1 MKKILLFSAAL
12 LALAACHKEPY
23 GEGDNE
29 YLVYTSPAK
38 DVEFTQFQ
46 TYHIADSV
54 LVLGQGDKP
63 VYSKSR
69 DAVELILQLRENMQ
83 KRGFT
88 FVPNAED
95 ADLGAQIT
103 YVIKTEKFVQY
114 YGNQYWWYDYP
125 GYWPSG
131 YWGDWRGYYYPRPVV
146 YTYTTNALLMD
157 LMDLKNETNDD
168 KKLEVVWTSYI
179 GGPAGSAIP
188 GAQKRMIDAIDQ
200 AFDQSPYIEAADTSN
215 DLKVK

>member
-1 MKKILLFSAAL
+1 MKRILLFSAAL
-12 LALAACHKEPY
+12 LALAACHKEPL

-29 YLVYTSPAK
+29 YLVYTSAAK
-38 DVEFTQFQ
+38 DTDFTQFK

-69 DAVELILQLRENMQ
+69 DALELILKLRESMDA
-83 KRGFT
+83 RGFT
-88 FVPNAED
+88 FVPEAAD

-103 YVIKTEKFVQY
+103 YVIRTERFVQY

-157 LMDLKNETNDD
+157 IVNLKAKSGEDES
-168 KKLEVVWTSYI
+168 LEVLWTSYI
-179 GGPAGSAIP
+179 GGPAGNAIP
-188 GAQKRMIDAIDQ
+188 GAQKRMIDAIGQ
-200 AFDQSPYIEAADTSN
+200 AFKQSPYLAAAKTE
-215 DLKVK
+215 